1 MAKAFSLFKTIS
13 MQKNSKTHE
22 ELLAELQD
30 ARRRIAELELIEQR
44 QARMQ
49 DELQR
54 SDGQFRSL
62 VDSTDDSIYVVDRD
76 CRYLFMNLKHLGR
89 LGMSGDAYIN
99 RSYQEFHSPEET
111 AAFQIHIETIFR
123 TGQSLQHEY
132 QADRD
137 KKFFLRTMSPVRG
150 SGSAGAVRAVTTV
163 SKEITDRKRMEE
175 ELRALSLTDEL
186 TGLYNRRGFFTLVQ
200 QQLRVASRLEKN
212 VVLFGVDMD
221 DLKKINDACGH
232 QTGDEAIRDAADII
246 RKNFRE
252 SDIIARIGGDEF
264 AVSMIENIDIDPA
277 RLGLRLQDILKI
289 YNSQG
294 TRPYTLSL
302 SIGMTR
308 QDPRQESSIED
319 ILRRADE
326 NMYEQK
332 RARPKDR

>member
-1 MAKAFSLFKTIS
+1 MELDKRS
-13 MQKNSKTHE
+13 QE
-22 ELLAELQD
+22 ELLAELEA
-30 ARRRIAELELIEQR
+30 ARQRIAELELIEHR
-44 QARMQ
+44 HAAMQ

-54 SDGQFRSL
+54 REGQYRSL
-62 VDSTDDSIYVVDRD
+62 VDSTDDSIYVVDRE
-76 CRYLFMNLKHLGR
+76 CRYLFMNRKHLLR
-89 LGMSGDAYIN
+89 LGLTGDGYLGKN
-99 RSYQEFHSPEET
+99 YRDFHSAQEA
-111 AAFQIHIETIFR
+111 AAFQLHIETVFR

-132 QADRD
+132 QAERD
-137 KKFFLRTMSPVRG
+137 KKYFLRTISPVREG
-150 SGSAGAVRAVTTV
+150 DKVTAVTAV

-175 ELRALSLTDEL
+175 ELRALSLTDDL

-232 QTGDEAIRDAADII
+232 QTGDDAIRDAADII
-246 RKNFRE
+246 KKNFRE

-264 AVSMIENIDIDPA
+264 AVFMIENFDIDPA
-277 RLGLRLQDILKI
+277 RLGLRLHDILKI

-302 SIGMTR
+302 SIGMIR
-308 QDPRQESSIED
+308 QDPRVPASIED
-319 ILRRADE
+319 MLSRADQ

-332 RARPKDR
+332 RTRGKVR